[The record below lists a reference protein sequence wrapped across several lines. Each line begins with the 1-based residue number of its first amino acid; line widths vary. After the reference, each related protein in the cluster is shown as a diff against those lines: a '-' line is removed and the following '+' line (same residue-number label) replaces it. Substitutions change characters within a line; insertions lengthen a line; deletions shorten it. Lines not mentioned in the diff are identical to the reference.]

1 MKIKRYFGN
10 TTQEA
15 MAKLKKELG
24 SDAVILHTRKI
35 KREGI
40 LGFLKKP
47 LVEIVAAIEEPEKTT
62 AKPKTSISKEPLMP
76 KVEMKDIFQM
86 KNEMHNSMVN
96 DEVKRLRET
105 VEHLVYNIESNGDV
119 KLPDELKPM
128 HKILVDNGVEAVV
141 ATKLMQ
147 ELIQE
152 QRKLDYNYDSR
163 EMMTKILSKY
173 LGKVSPISL
182 DGKQKIVF
190 FIGPTGVGKT
200 TTLAKIAA
208 QYALVNKNKIGLITA
223 DTYRVAAVEQ
233 LKTYSEILNIPLKII
248 YEGHEIVDAIKDY
261 YDKELILVDTAGR
274 NHNSKDKIIEL
285 TEMLA
290 HVSNPE
296 IFLVLSSTT
305 NYNAIVK
312 IIEKYSEINDFKLIF
327 TKLDESENIGVV
339 LSTKY
344 NFDNELSYVTT
355 GQSVPEDIQLV
366 NIEEVVKTLLK
377 EQHYA

>member
-152 QRKLDYNYDSR
+152 QRKLDYNYDSK

>member
-1 MKIKRYFGN
+1 
-10 TTQEA
+10 
-15 MAKLKKELG
+15 
-24 SDAVILHTRKI
+24 
-35 KREGI
+35 
-40 LGFLKKP
+40 
-47 LVEIVAAIEEPEKTT
+47 
-62 AKPKTSISKEPLMP
+62 
-76 KVEMKDIFQM
+76 
-86 KNEMHNSMVN
+86 MVN

>member
-86 KNEMHNSMVN
+86 KNDMHNSMVN

>member
-24 SDAVILHTRKI
+24 SEAVILHTRKI

-86 KNEMHNSMVN
+86 KNEMHSSMVN

-152 QRKLDYNYDSR
+152 QRKLDYNYDSK

>member
-344 NFDNELSYVTT
+344 NFDNELSYITT

>member
-62 AKPKTSISKEPLMP
+62 AKPKTSISKEPLVP

-86 KNEMHNSMVN
+86 KNEMHSSMVN

-105 VEHLVYNIESNGDV
+105 VEHLVYNIESNGDI

-128 HKILVDNGVEAVV
+128 HKVLVDNGVEAVV

-152 QRKLDYNYDSR
+152 QKKLDYNYDSR

>member
-1 MKIKRYFGN
+1 
-10 TTQEA
+10 
-15 MAKLKKELG
+15 
-24 SDAVILHTRKI
+24 
-35 KREGI
+35 
-40 LGFLKKP
+40 
-47 LVEIVAAIEEPEKTT
+47 
-62 AKPKTSISKEPLMP
+62 
-76 KVEMKDIFQM
+76 
-86 KNEMHNSMVN
+86 
-96 DEVKRLRET
+96 
-105 VEHLVYNIESNGDV
+105 
-119 KLPDELKPM
+119 
-128 HKILVDNGVEAVV
+128 
-141 ATKLMQ
+141 
-147 ELIQE
+147 
-152 QRKLDYNYDSR
+152 
-163 EMMTKILSKY
+163 MTKILSKY

-377 EQHYA
+377 EQHYAWSSRKIEKISAR